1 MPTLVLVRHGQS
13 QWNLENKFT
22 GWVDVDLTE
31 KGVAEAKSAGEKL
44 ENFRF
49 STAFSSVLKRAN
61 RTLDIILEETC
72 QRGISVIKD
81 KALNERMYGDLQGM
95 DKNEAREKYGDDQI
109 LEWRR
114 SYDIPPPNGESL
126 KDTRERVLP
135 FYKEHIEP
143 MLKSGNNILVVAH
156 GNSLRSLVMFM
167 EDLSSEEILKREI
180 PTGSPY
186 VYDLDNNINVISAEF
201 I

>member
-1 MPTLVLVRHGQS
+1 M
-13 QWNLENKFT
+13 
-22 GWVDVDLTE
+22 
-31 KGVAEAKSAGEKL
+31 
-44 ENFRF
+44 
-49 STAFSSVLKRAN
+49 
-61 RTLDIILEETC
+61 C

-156 GNSLRSLVMFM
+156 GNSLRSLVMFL
-167 EDLSSEEILKREI
+167 EDLSPEEILKREI

-186 VYDLDNNINVISAEF
+186 VYDLDNNNNVISAEF

>member
-1 MPTLVLVRHGQS
+1 
-13 QWNLENKFT
+13 
-22 GWVDVDLTE
+22 
-31 KGVAEAKSAGEKL
+31 
-44 ENFRF
+44 
-49 STAFSSVLKRAN
+49 
-61 RTLDIILEETC
+61 
-72 QRGISVIKD
+72 
-81 KALNERMYGDLQGM
+81 MYGDLQGM

-156 GNSLRSLVMFM
+156 GNSLRSLVMFL
-167 EDLSSEEILKREI
+167 EDLSPEEILKREI

-186 VYDLDNNINVISAEF
+186 VYDLDNNNNVISAEF